1 MQRFNLIISSSRF
14 REEEAQDE
22 IMDLLEMFGDPDS
35 ESEITE
41 IKGIIVAQT
50 ALDPFLVVD
59 KLKELVASEPWQVR
73 HVLRVLPIEVV
84 VPTDIDSIKGATKE
98 LASRIGSDDTF
109 RITVEKRHSP
119 LASMDVINAIAGRI
133 GSKVDLEDPDWV
145 VLVEII
151 GVQTGISVIEPD
163 QIFSSVVEKRGE

>member
-1 MQRFNLIISSSRF
+1 LHRFNLIISSSRF

-22 IMDLLEMFGDPDS
+22 IMELLEMFGDLDS
-35 ESEITE
+35 ESEITK

-59 KLKELVASEPWQVR
+59 KLKELVAIEPWQVR
-73 HVLRVLPIEVV
+73 YVLRVLPIETV
-84 VPTDIDSIKGATKE
+84 VPTDIGSIKGAAKE

-119 LASMDVINAIAGRI
+119 LASMDVINAIASEI

-163 QIFSSVVEKRGE
+163 HIFSSVVEKRGE